1 VHIDVTLLRQ
11 GGRVQLTAPSL
22 LLSSGTATGGKLV
35 ASGNRA
41 STAVGDQ
48 SVLDVRGDGDEGLL
62 HIQVLLRGSLVEVNV
77 VLFGQSLTL
86 LVRDCPLVLAIALV
100 ADQNLIYVHVRVLKT
115 TVGFVTFNSLILE
128 SI

>member
-1 VHIDVTLLRQ
+1 M
-11 GGRVQLTAPSL
+11 
-22 LLSSGTATGGKLV
+22 
-35 ASGNRA
+35 ASGNGA
-41 STAVGDQ
+41 GTAVGNQ

-115 TVGFVTFNSLILE
+115 TVGFVIINSLILE
-128 SI
+128 II